1 MTVFFIQIIEKG
13 EGNCFYFYSSTITL
27 VVFNG
32 HCAVTVRSLYGHC
45 ENSHKTIGA
54 PKYWISYIA
63 CTPPGLGLHVGT
75 RAGHDRDD
83 INVSPGGDRRA
94 VVIVDLRV
102 SQCLKKRLSLPCQ
115 GCHSEKRL
123 LTT

>member
-1 MTVFFIQIIEKG
+1 MAACLTHIQCTVTV
-13 EGNCFYFYSSTITL
+13 CFL
-27 VVFNG
+27 DG
-32 HCAVTVRSLYGHC
+32 HCYGHCTVTVRSLYGHC

-54 PKYWISYIA
+54 RGYWISYFA
-63 CTPPGLGLHVGT
+63 CTPPRLGLHGGT
-75 RAGHDRDD
+75 RAGHERDD
-83 INVSPGGDRRA
+83 INVSLGGDRRA